1 MSNQDF
7 DLNAGNSEF
16 YVDPIYYDYE
26 FKNRTD
32 DVAFY
37 TAKYLEANSP
47 LLELAIGSGRTALK
61 AVSKG
66 ADVIG
71 VDLAPAMLAR
81 AQDQY
86 DKMRSN
92 KRGRLELHQGDMRTV
107 RLETQFQLV
116 TCPFNAFQ
124 HMYTLDDAEKC
135 LETVKAHLA
144 PDGVFIMDVLTPD
157 FEYLMRSPYKAVPG
171 VSFRHP
177 TYKAYYTYSE
187 RSAYDPITQLN
198 QMWFHY
204 EKCNQT
210 GDGPT
215 DVTIQLSHRYFYP
228 EELMMLLRYNGFRV
242 LERFG
247 DFTGGALDAESD
259 SMVLIC
265 KRASD

>member
-1 MSNQDF
+1 MSNHDF

-16 YVDPIYYDYE
+16 YVDPVYYDYE

-37 TAKYLEANSP
+37 TAEYLSVGKP
-47 LLELAIGSGRTALK
+47 ILELAIGSGRTALK

-66 ADVIG
+66 ADVVG
-71 VDLAPAMLAR
+71 VDLAPAMLDRAR
-81 AQDQY
+81 DLYA
-86 DKMRSN
+86 KMRKKN
-92 KRGRLELHQGDMRTV
+92 RGQLELHHGDMRHV
-107 RLETQFQLV
+107 RLGTQFDLV

-124 HMYTLDDAEKC
+124 HMYTLTDAEKC
-135 LETVKAHLA
+135 LDTVKAHLA
-144 PDGVFIMDVLTPD
+144 PDGMFIMDVLTPD
-157 FEYLMRSPYKAVPG
+157 FEYLMRSPFKAVPG

-198 QMWFHY
+198 QMWFNY
-204 EKCNQT
+204 EKCNT
-210 GDGPT
+210 AGDGPT

-228 EELMMLLRYNGFRV
+228 EELMMLLHYNGFEVIHRY
-242 LERFG
+242 G
-247 DFTGGALDAESD
+247 DFNKGPLDADSD

-265 KRASD
+265 KRTSS